1 MERYGKGDGLLPA
14 ICVERQVQY
23 VDGVLGFYPPK
34 YDSYRTLVI
43 PAFLADMLEKL
54 LDSHT
59 SPWVFVGVDGGCLA
73 QTDFNTFYWRPVA
86 DGSEEQPRRA
96 GGQLRPAIPAVPA
109 VPSFKAK
116 RMYLIWRGHK
126 AWLDEDGHSRYV
138 VETRMGHELPGV
150 EGTYSNLTPTLER
163 RVAEVLQT
171 RWDSHRET
179 LAPDESVEITP
190 RPAKVRVSKMV
201 REAMA
206 RGVTK
211 PLDVLREVRLV
222 QPEAQYIPMRSALQR
237 ERARLRRA
245 ATDGAREGR
254 SSPVRFPLAGSVA
267 SKLLV
272 RGFGAP
278 HR

>member
-1 MERYGKGDGLLPA
+1 MERYGNGEGLLPA
-14 ICVERQVQY
+14 IRVEQQVQY
-23 VDGVLGFYPPK
+23 EDGVLGFCPPK
-34 YDSYRTLVI
+34 YGSYRTLVI
-43 PAFLADMLEKL
+43 PAFLAEMLEKL

-73 QTDFNTFYWRPVA
+73 QTDFNTLYWRSVA

-96 GGQLRPAIPAVPA
+96 GGQLRPAIPA

-163 RVAEVLQT
+163 RVAEMLQA
-171 RWDSHRET
+171 RWESHRET
-179 LAPDESVEITP
+179 LGPDEAVEIEP
-190 RPAKVRVSKMV
+190 GPAEVRVSKLV

-211 PLDVLREVRLV
+211 PLDVLREVRPV

-245 ATDGAREGR
+245 ATDGA
-254 SSPVRFPLAGSVA
+254 
-267 SKLLV
+267 
-272 RGFGAP
+272 
-278 HR
+278 